1 MTSSLPK
8 LFNPLS
14 DSLEILDL
22 TSPVGIYVCGITPY
36 DTTHLGHA
44 FTYTSYDVLVRLLRF
59 LNYEVSYVQNIT
71 DIDDDVLLRAGTLG
85 VDWKDLGDRE
95 VEKFRHDAVSLNNLP
110 PDVMPRATEHI
121 NEITDFVGQL
131 LANNVAYESEG
142 SVYFEVKRAGSFGT
156 RLFRRTYDEQLSTAN
171 KHGNF
176 PDDPAKRD
184 PLDFVLWQRTKQG
197 EPSWPS
203 PWGAGRPGWH
213 IECSAMSQRYLGN
226 SFAIHGGGSD
236 LLFPHHECEIA
247 QAEFSHGELPAKYWM
262 HTGMVH
268 YEGEKMSKSLG
279 NMVFVAD
286 LLSEHTG
293 NAIRLCLLAQHYREP
308 WTYEASLMER
318 AEAIEARL
326 SVLGTS
332 QSDVSSEDLESLGC
346 GVLDALKDDMNTP
359 LALTELVQL
368 AESGERNAQGV
379 AEKLASSIF
388 GLRWDQSK
396 R

>member
-1 MTSSLPK
+1 MTSTSPK

-14 DSLEILDL
+14 DSLETLDL
-22 TSPVGIYVCGITPY
+22 ASPVGIYVCGITPY

-44 FTYTSYDVLVRLLRF
+44 FTYTTYDVLVRLLRF
-59 LNYEVSYVQNIT
+59 LSYEVIYVQNIT
-71 DIDDDVLLRAGTLG
+71 DIDDDVLARAASLG

-95 VEKFRHDAVSLNNLP
+95 VEKFRLDAGGLNNLP
-110 PDVMPRATEHI
+110 PDVTPRATEHI
-121 NEITDFVGQL
+121 REITDFVGQL

-142 SVYFEVKRAGSFGT
+142 SVYFEVKRADSFGT
-156 RLFRRTYDEQLSTAN
+156 RLFRRAYDEQLSTAN

-184 PLDFVLWQRTKQG
+184 PLDFVLWQRGKAG
-197 EPSWPS
+197 EPSWES
-203 PWGAGRPGWH
+203 PWGFGRPGWH

-247 QAEFSHGELPAKYWM
+247 QGEFSHGELPAKYWM

-286 LLSEHTG
+286 LLSRHSG
-293 NAIRLCLLAQHYREP
+293 NAVRLCLLANHYRSHWTFEP
-308 WTYEASLMER
+308 SLLDQ
-318 AEAIEARL
+318 AESVEERL
-326 SVLGTS
+326 SVLAGS
-332 QSDVSSEDLESLGC
+332 QLDVSAGEFNSLGQ
-346 GVLDALKDDMNTP
+346 GVLGALKDDMNTP
-359 LALTELVQL
+359 LALQELVRL
-368 AESGERNAQGV
+368 AESDDANSRGV
-379 AEKLASSIF
+379 AYELGSSIF
-388 GLRWDQSK
+388 GLRLD
-396 R
+396 

>member
-1 MTSSLPK
+1 MTSNSPK
-8 LFNPLS
+8 LFNPLN
-14 DSLEILDL
+14 DSLETLEL

-44 FTYTSYDVLVRLLRF
+44 FTYTTYDVLVRFLRF

-95 VEKFRHDAVSLNNLP
+95 IEKFLHDAVSLNNLL

-121 NEITDFVGQL
+121 NEITDFVGKL
-131 LANNVAYESEG
+131 ISNNVAYESEG
-142 SVYFEVKRAGSFGT
+142 SVYFEVKCADSFGT
-156 RLFRRTYDEQLSTAN
+156 RLFRRAYDEQLTTAN

-184 PLDFVLWQRTKQG
+184 PLDFVLWQRSKAG
-197 EPSWPS
+197 EPFWES
-203 PWGAGRPGWH
+203 PWGSGRPGWH

-226 SFAIHGGGSD
+226 SFAIHGGGAD

-247 QAEFSHGELPAKYWM
+247 QGEFSHGELPAKYWM

-286 LLSEHTG
+286 LLSRYSG
-293 NAIRLCLLAQHYREP
+293 NAVRLCLLANHYRSS
-308 WTYEASLMER
+308 WTFESALMDQ
-318 AEAIEARL
+318 AESVEARL
-326 SVLGTS
+326 SVLAGS
-332 QSDVSSEDLESLGC
+332 QRDVPAGDFERLGR
-346 GVLDALKDDMNTP
+346 GVLNALKDNMNTP
-359 LALTELVQL
+359 LALDELVRL
-368 AESGERNAQGV
+368 AESGDENSRDV
-379 AEKLASSIF
+379 AHKLGSSVL
-388 GLRWDQSK
+388 GLRLD
-396 R
+396 